1 MQPKSANKVIAQLCQ
16 LPVPGALVS
25 LKKDGVELQAEWGR
39 AGGAIHAVCLPQT
52 EAELDTN
59 HFDKLANSGND
70 FQSPSPNVTDASL
83 QDIMSFFS
91 ELCIVDFLNN
101 PLGIG
106 QDGNGVGIF
115 QDHAGVDGLRICNWQ
130 GCSAGSYR

>member
-1 MQPKSANKVIAQLCQ
+1 MRKRDGDTEYYCGPVTLSCSLIAQKSKPATKAHLKQVYLQLMQPNSTSKVMAPLHQ
-16 LPVPGALVS
+16 LPVPGALIS

-39 AGGAIHAVCLPQT
+39 AGGTIHAVCLPQT

-83 QDIMSFFS
+83 
-91 ELCIVDFLNN
+91 
-101 PLGIG
+101 
-106 QDGNGVGIF
+106 
-115 QDHAGVDGLRICNWQ
+115 
-130 GCSAGSYR
+130 

>member
-1 MQPKSANKVIAQLCQ
+1 MGKSWSV
-16 LPVPGALVS
+16 
-25 LKKDGVELQAEWGR
+25 
-39 AGGAIHAVCLPQT
+39 IHAVCLPQT

-59 HFDKLANSGND
+59 HFVKLANSGND

-83 QDIMSFFS
+83 QGIMSFFS
-91 ELCIVDFLNN
+91 ELCIVDFLND
-101 PLGIG
+101 PLCIG